1 LGSYPMKIRY
11 LCLAII
17 SLLAGCSGLSGPLA
31 DYSKNTQVQYLSG
44 HGNTDMV
51 AWDFLCTGGQNSGVW
66 TKIGV
71 PSCWELQGFGTYQYG
86 YDIKQAAR
94 TQPIKIADEQGLYR
108 YDFKVPGDWKDKTVR
123 IVFGGVM
130 ADAEVKINGQS
141 AGPVHQGAFYEFKYD
156 ITPLLKFGDTNR
168 LEVTVSKES
177 ANASVN
183 RTERRADYWN
193 YGGIFRP
200 VYLEAMPHA
209 YIDWTGIDAKA
220 DGSFTAQVHLGTK
233 AIEREMVT
241 AKIYYGTDQALS
253 APMTAVVEPGSD
265 TATVHGSFPDAK
277 LWNAEIPN
285 LYQVRFSLDGDNI
298 PEHTVTETFG
308 FRTIELREGDG
319 FYVNGTKVILKGVN
333 RHSFWPESGRTLS
346 RQICYDDVKMLKD
359 LNMNAVRMSHYPPDV
374 DFLNACDELGIYV
387 LDELGGWQGSYDTP
401 TGQKLI
407 GEMVRRDVNHPSVL
421 FWDNGNEGGWNTA
434 NDGEFDKWDVQ
445 QRRVFHPRSTDHGV
459 NDPHY
464 PSYNQVVAAV
474 NGPQVYFPT
483 EFLHGL
489 YDGGGGTGFHDY
501 WAAMKNGKTFGGAM
515 FWAFLDESVVRT
527 DEGGKLDS
535 RGNYAP
541 DGIVGPHREK
551 EGSYFTIKQI
561 WSPVQVPNMVPSNDA
576 PYFPVVEND
585 YDFNNLNQCTFAW
598 ELATLPTAAEGTTAH
613 HVIASGVVPGP
624 DVPPHASGTLRLP
637 VDIGPNQ
644 KAEVLYVTAKGP
656 DGHELWTWSYPLR
669 EVNTPTA
676 VASPPPADLRA
687 STGVLIDSDAATELV
702 VETAHGREFHF
713 SKATGRLA
721 SVNTLVSS
729 ISHPFMSLGNGPRFI
744 AARHMAPG
752 RGGSPT
758 TQYEDISGESKLTNL
773 TTHPDGGDMLV
784 EATYDGPLKK
794 TTWRIA
800 PDGQARLDYT
810 YAFDGAVDLM
820 GVQFDYPESKVKA
833 ITWAGWGPYRS
844 WQNRIEG
851 TTLGVWHNNYNDTI
865 PAETWIFPEFKGYFR
880 GWRWAVLETS
890 EGKITMT
897 NALGGDEAYLGIY
910 TPHDGTVGPL
920 MNLPQTGLAF
930 FDVIPANRDKSGG
943 QERLGPQSQTRTV
956 SGEKS
961 GAVVFQF
968 GTP

>member
-1 LGSYPMKIRY
+1 M
-11 LCLAII
+11 CA
-17 SLLAGCSGLSGPLA
+17 LAGCSGLVGPLA
-31 DYSKNTQVQYLSG
+31 DYSKSTQVQYLSG
-44 HGNTDMV
+44 HGSTDMV
-51 AWDFLCTGGQNSGVW
+51 TWDFMCTGGQHSGVW

-94 TQPIKIADEQGLYR
+94 TQPLKIADEQGLYR
-108 YDFKVPGDWKDKTVR
+108 YDFKVPADWKDKSVR

-130 ADAEVKINGQS
+130 TDAEVKINGQS

-156 ITPLLKFGDTNR
+156 ITPLLKFGESNR
-168 LEVTVSKES
+168 LEVTVSKDS

-200 VYLEAMPHA
+200 VFLEATPQA
-209 YIDWTGIDAKA
+209 YIAWTGIDAKA

-233 AIEREMVT
+233 ATEREMVS
-241 AKIYYGTDQALS
+241 AQIYDGGSQARSL
-253 APMTAVVEPGSD
+253 PMTADVEPGSD
-265 TATVHGSFPDAK
+265 VATVHGSFPDMK
-277 LWNAEIPN
+277 LWTAETPN
-285 LYQVRFSLDGDNI
+285 LYQVRFSLDGNTI

-319 FYVNGTKVILKGVN
+319 FYLNGTKVILKGVC

-346 RQICYDDVKMLKD
+346 RKICYDDARMIKD
-359 LNMNAVRMSHYPPDV
+359 MNMNAVRMSHYPPDR
-374 DFLNACDELGIYV
+374 DFLEACDELGIYV

-407 GEMVRRDVNHPSVL
+407 GEMVRRDVNHPSIL

-434 NDGEFDKWDVQ
+434 NDGEFDKWDIQ

-464 PSYNQVVAAV
+464 PSYGQVVAAV
-474 NGPQVYFPT
+474 NGPQIYFPT

-489 YDGGGGTGFHDY
+489 YDGGAGTGFHDY
-501 WAAMKNGKTFGGAM
+501 WAAMKQGKALGGAM

-527 DEGGKLDS
+527 DEDGKLDS

-561 WSPVQVPNMVPSNDA
+561 WSPVQVPDMVNSNDA
-576 PYFPVVEND
+576 PMFPVVEND
-585 YDFNNLNQCTFAW
+585 YDFTNLNKCTFAW

-613 HVIASGVVPGP
+613 HVIASGVINGP
-624 DVPPHASGTLRLP
+624 EVAPHGQGSLRLP

-644 KAEVLYVTAKGP
+644 KAEVLYLTAKGP
-656 DGHELWTWSYPLR
+656 DGHELWTWSWPLR
-669 EVNTPTA
+669 NTETPAAAMAKGVKA
-676 VASPPPADLRA
+676 VAVDNNFNYDVSAGDLEM
-687 STGVLIDSDAATELV
+687 T
-702 VETAHGREFHF
+702 F
-713 SKATGRLA
+713 SKDTGRL
-721 SVNTLVSS
+721 TTMKEKGKS
-729 ISHPFMSLGNGPRFI
+729 ISLSNGPRFI
-744 AARHMAPG
+744 AAKHQLPA
-752 RGGSPT
+752 RGGSAT
-758 TQYEDISGESKLTNL
+758 VQYEDLSGESKLTNL
-773 TTHPDGGDMLV
+773 TALQDGNDEV
-784 EATYDGPLKK
+784 VTATYDGPLKK
-794 TTWRIA
+794 VTWRIT
-800 PDGQARLDYT
+800 PDGPARLDYT
-810 YAFDGAVDLM
+810 YSFDGAVDML
-820 GVQFDYPESKVKA
+820 GVQFDYPETNAKA
-833 ITWAGWGPYRS
+833 ITWEGWGPYRS

-865 PAETWIFPEFKGYFR
+865 PGETWIYPEFKGYFR
-880 GWRWAVLETS
+880 GWRWATLDTS
-890 EGKITMT
+890 EGKITVT
-897 NALGGDEAYLGIY
+897 NALGGDDAYLGIY
-910 TPHDGTVGPL
+910 SPHDGTVGPL
-920 MNLPQTGLAF
+920 MNLPKTGLAF
-930 FDVIPANRDKSGG
+930 LDVIPANHDKSGG

-968 GTP
+968 SAP